1 MSDNKKKE
9 REVLTETEAL
19 SVLNKNKIKIEYPKI
34 ILPKSG
40 PGLACWRAI
49 DTLCNRVKPAYFT
62 QGYPRTQEVKP

>member
-1 MSDNKKKE
+1 MDNKTE
-9 REVLTETEAL
+9 RAVLSESDAL
-19 SVLNKNKIKIEYPKI
+19 DTLRRNRIEIKYPKI